1 MQLIDMG
8 DNRGWKY
15 EKDKP
20 FRSTM
25 WRKGKHRKRTYSGI
39 FVAER
44 AAQDGDQ
51 WTDDG
56 YHETLQSVEEDI
68 NKVDARLRCD
78 EVSDEGTTVRS
89 PCSSEWDFGGP
100 DVNLSGTETL

>member
-1 MQLIDMG
+1 MG

-25 WRKGKHRKRTYSGI
+25 WRKGKHRKRTCSGI

-68 NKVDARLRCD
+68 NKVDARLRCN
-78 EVSDEGTTVRS
+78 EVGREV
-89 PCSSEWDFGGP
+89 
-100 DVNLSGTETL
+100 